1 VKGLTAQNENHGR
14 PEWSK
19 VVSGVVVSPV
29 DWVIAQQNAD
39 GCWYNSD
46 VPTKK
51 DPYDITDAIM
61 MLCSDYPWP
70 IRTSYYPMIYKN
82 SQ

>member
-1 VKGLTAQNENHGR
+1 M
-14 PEWSK
+14 
-19 VVSGVVVSPV
+19 SGVVVSPV
-29 DWVIAQQNAD
+29 DWLIAQQSTD

-46 VPTKK
+46 APTLK
-51 DPYDITDAIM
+51 DPYDITDAVM

-70 IRTSYYPMIYKN
+70 IKTYYFPIIYKG